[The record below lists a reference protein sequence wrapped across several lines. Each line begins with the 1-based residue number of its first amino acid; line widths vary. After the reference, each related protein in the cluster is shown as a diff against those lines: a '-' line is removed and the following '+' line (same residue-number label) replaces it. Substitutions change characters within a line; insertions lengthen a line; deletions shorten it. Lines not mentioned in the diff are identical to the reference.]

1 MIQTPH
7 ASAAALRTGAGGEPA
22 QAPLSLLRMSVGD
35 ETLAVP
41 IDDVR
46 EILQVA
52 RLTPLPRT
60 PHFVRGVMNLRGA
73 VVPVIDLAARLGG
86 APTLTGRRSCI
97 VVVDGTDAPT
107 GGEDADGEAVAGRPV
122 TMGLLVDAVY
132 EVFDRAAHE
141 VEPAPALGTR
151 IAPGFLRGMTRSGGQ
166 LIGVLALQ
174 QVLAAA
180 ELSEAIAAWR
190 AH

>member
-1 MIQTPH
+1 MLESLNTLSAQTLP
-7 ASAAALRTGAGGEPA
+7 AGTGYDAE
-22 QAPLSLLRMSVGD
+22 APLSLLRMSVGD
-35 ETLAVP
+35 EALAVS

-60 PHFVRGVMNLRGA
+60 PEFVRGVMNLRGA
-73 VVPVIDLAARLGG
+73 VVPVIDLSARLGRP
-86 APTLTGRRSCI
+86 ATVTGRRSCI
-97 VVVDGTDAPT
+97 VVVDATDAAQA
-107 GGEDADGEAVAGRPV
+107 DADGSDSESPGQSLTV
-122 TMGLLVDAVY
+122 GLLVDAVY

-141 VEPAPALGTR
+141 IEPAPALGTR
-151 IAPGFLRGMTRSGGQ
+151 ISPGFLRGITRSGGQ

-174 QVLAAA
+174 QVLSAH
-180 ELSEAIAAWR
+180 ELSSAIAAWR

>member
-1 MIQTPH
+1 MNQTPH
-7 ASAAALRTGAGGEPA
+7 APAAAPRTGPGGEPA
-22 QAPLSLLRMSVGD
+22 HAPLSLLRMSVGD

-86 APTLTGRRSCI
+86 PATVTGRRSCI
-97 VVVDGTDAPT
+97 VVVDCTDTPAR
-107 GGEDADGEAVAGRPV
+107 GDAADGEEAVGRPV

-141 VEPAPALGTR
+141 VETAPALGTR

-174 QVLAAA
+174 QVLAAS

>member
-1 MIQTPH
+1 MAETLH
-7 ASAAALRTGAGGEPA
+7 AVAGPARHGSPGEPA
-22 QAPLSLLRMSVGD
+22 GPALSLLRMAVGD
-35 ETLAVP
+35 QTLAVS

-60 PHFVRGVMNLRGA
+60 PLFVRGVMNLRGA
-73 VVPVIDLAARLGG
+73 VVPVIDLSARLGG
-86 APTLTGRRSCI
+86 PATVLGRRSCI
-97 VVVDGTDAPT
+97 VVVDATDAAT
-107 GGEDADGEAVAGRPV
+107 AGSDASEAACGRPV

-141 VEPAPALGTR
+141 VEPAPALGTLV
-151 IAPGFLRGMTRSGGQ
+151 APGFLCGITRSGGQ

-180 ELSEAIAAWR
+180 ELADAIAAWR